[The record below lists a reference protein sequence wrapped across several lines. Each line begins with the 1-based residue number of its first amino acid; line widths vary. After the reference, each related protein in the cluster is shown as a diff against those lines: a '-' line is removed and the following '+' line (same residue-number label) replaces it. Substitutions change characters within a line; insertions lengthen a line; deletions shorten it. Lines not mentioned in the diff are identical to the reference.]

1 MCGIAGFFHKERCDA
16 DVLLGAMLQTIRH
29 RGPDGSGQLIDGAFA
44 LGMTRLAIIDLEGGD
59 QPIYNEDRSIAV
71 ICNGEI
77 YNYREIR
84 RDLKKSG
91 HRFRTNSDCE
101 VLVHLYEQYGDAV
114 AEHVEGMFAF
124 AIYDSQRRRMLLA
137 RDRLGIKPLF
147 LADTSRAVIF
157 GSEIKALLC
166 HPGIDRSLDLQAVDE
181 YLTYTYVPAPR
192 TIYRGIRKVSPGTC
206 ITIDEHGTVDS
217 FRYWTPK
224 ATPDL
229 PGSES
234 DLTDLVGQQLAEAVR
249 SHLVSD
255 VPVGVFLSGGIDSSL
270 IAALAARENND
281 AIMSVTVAFE
291 NSGAAFIDE
300 RNFAR
305 EVAIRYG
312 LDHREIVVKPDFTA
326 IADDILDAFD
336 EPFADDSVIPSYY
349 LCQATSDLLKV
360 ALSGLGGDELFAGYR
375 RHLGLVL
382 GERYRKI
389 PRTVSR
395 NLIEPIIRWLPE
407 STESSHT
414 VDHLK
419 RFLRSAGSPAD
430 VRYQDSLSSIEDA
443 RRERLYGADVAKEI
457 DPRATREV
465 ITARM
470 GRGTDVLNDALR
482 ADIDTYL
489 VDDVLTLTDRLSMW
503 HSLEVRVPFL
513 DRKVVEMA
521 LGIPSALKV
530 RRNRQ
535 KYILRKVARRH
546 VPSSILNHR
555 KQGFEAPMARWLRGP
570 MKEQMIDT
578 LTGSSAT
585 GSGLFDKQHVE
596 SLIAD
601 HLSLNAQNSKIL
613 FSLLVFEGWYSRRP
627 APFRATS

>member
-395 NLIEPIIRWLPE
+395 TVSGI
-407 STESSHT
+407 TESSIALECM
-414 VDHLK
+414 VC
-419 RFLRSAGSPAD
+419 RVAAMSA
-430 VRYQDSLSSIEDA
+430 
-443 RRERLYGADVAKEI
+443 
-457 DPRATREV
+457 
-465 ITARM
+465 
-470 GRGTDVLNDALR
+470 
-482 ADIDTYL
+482 
-489 VDDVLTLTDRLSMW
+489 
-503 HSLEVRVPFL
+503 
-513 DRKVVEMA
+513 
-521 LGIPSALKV
+521 SAL
-530 RRNRQ
+530 
-535 KYILRKVARRH
+535 
-546 VPSSILNHR
+546 S
-555 KQGFEAPMARWLRGP
+555 EAIPP
-570 MKEQMIDT
+570 
-578 LTGSSAT
+578 LTRT
-585 GSGLFDKQHVE
+585 
-596 SLIAD
+596 
-601 HLSLNAQNSKIL
+601 SK
-613 FSLLVFEGWYSRRP
+613 S
-627 APFRATS
+627 